1 MTKLFKSSSNANDLL
16 SLELSDSEGGGG
28 KFKLYDKAHIS
39 EKKNTGTKTHPP
51 HAPHSPHA
59 PHIKGGGNT
68 LPIIKD
74 FINYLEGG
82 VAEIDSDLGLD
93 GGKRRKSKKVDT
105 KKVSKPRKSK
115 SKSKSKRKQS
125 RKSSRKTPVVEL
137 EGGKRKKAS
146 KKKVSKKK
154 SKSKR
159 PKNSKTKKHM

>member
-115 SKSKSKRKQS
+115 SKSKRKQS